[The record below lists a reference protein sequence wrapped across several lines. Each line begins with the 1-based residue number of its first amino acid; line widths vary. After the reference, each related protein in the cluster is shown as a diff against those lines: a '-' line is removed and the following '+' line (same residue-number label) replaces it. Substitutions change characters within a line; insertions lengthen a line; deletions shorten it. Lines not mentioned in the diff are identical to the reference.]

1 MKGYADRELEDLVRS
16 AFAEMMPQLLDESAQ
31 RQAVESRGGEEA
43 GPGPVGLRHASEDSD
58 RPRMRIL
65 VGAAVIALVVTG
77 LTLIGRNAVSN
88 DSTNSPVS
96 VPGTVPT
103 TVTTDVAARAVPT
116 TAVPTTAAAIDE
128 WHQHPQRR
136 FSMPVEYLRPASDAR
151 ELVIRRCMNTL
162 GFDYTLRPNFA
173 DIPSDGSG
181 WPAGDQWDEW
191 HRQQVATVPGFKV
204 AYFGPGDEG
213 GGCLDQ
219 AYATIYGPVRAEVY
233 AENIRSFTQSQWI
246 RTALADP
253 GVIAALRSFADCAR
267 AHGVTVADAAVDAH
281 QAQED
286 LAAFDLLLPQ
296 VDGQN
301 SPTVYRAAIRAEA
314 NKICPTYG
322 AYQDQLANATRLA
335 TVAWIEANPD
345 KMTDIQREVDE
356 DIGRFEWIIAHDG
369 ELPPN

>member
-1 MKGYADRELEDLVRS
+1 MTDLELFTWARPDVGPLDDAARAQLHRAV
-16 AFAEMMPQLLDESAQ
+16 FAEMVADQQLRPAPAETIVTIRSVE
-31 RQAVESRGGEEA
+31 RERRWRRRRAVLPA
-43 GPGPVGLRHASEDSD
+43 AALL
-58 RPRMRIL
+58 L
-65 VGAAVIALVVTG
+65 VAAAALVIS
-77 LTLIGRNAVSN
+77 TLDATSRPSRV
-88 DSTNSPVS
+88 
-96 VPGTVPT
+96 VPGTDTEPT
-103 TVTTDVAARAVPT
+103 TVSTDVATTPVPT
-116 TAVPTTAAAIDE
+116 TAIPPTAAAIDE
-128 WHQHPQRR
+128 WREHPQRR

-151 ELVIRRCMNTL
+151 ELVIRRCMNAS
-162 GFDYTLRPNFA
+162 GFEYTLRPNFA

-191 HRQQVATVPGFKV
+191 HKQQITTVRGFKA
-204 AYFGPGDEG
+204 AYFGPSDEG
-213 GGCLDQ
+213 GGCLDH

-233 AENIRSFTQSQWI
+233 AENIRSFTQSRWI

-253 GVIAALRSFADCAR
+253 GVLAALQSFAACAR
-267 AHGVTVADAAVDAH
+267 AHGVAVADPAVDA
-281 QAQED
+281 QKAQED

-301 SPTVYRAAIRAEA
+301 SPSDYRAAVRAAADE
-314 NKICPTYG
+314 ICPSYG
-322 AYQDQLANATRLA
+322 GYQDQLADATRLA